1 MELRFKQIAT
11 TALDGQTV
19 EHLYGLDNDGRIWQ
33 YDNET
38 REWIVLS
45 MKANEDVEA

>member
-33 YDNET
+33 YDDET
-38 REWIVLS
+38 EEWSTLP
-45 MKANEDVEA
+45 MKAHEEVIE